1 MLSKLCCFCTMPLSF
16 LYRHHTRS
24 NRILNYATQFF
35 LRTDLFRE
43 KPELWA
49 EYVPQNGVEYK
60 TGFYG
65 GIWIQGLAV
74 LLSWRCFAEEE

>member
-1 MLSKLCCFCTMPLSF
+1 MLFLHNAAELSVSSPHLVEPSFKLC
-16 LYRHHTRS
+16 
-24 NRILNYATQFF
+24 NAIF

-49 EYVPQNGVEYK
+49 ENVPQNGVEYK

-65 GIWIQGLAV
+65 GIRIQGFGCFAILAV
-74 LLSWRCFAEEE
+74 VR

>member
-1 MLSKLCCFCTMPLSF
+1 MQ
-16 LYRHHTRS
+16 R
-24 NRILNYATQFF
+24 NFF

-49 EYVPQNGVEYK
+49 ENVPQNGVEYK

-65 GIWIQGLAV
+65 GIWIQGFGCFAILAV
-74 LLSWRCFAEEE
+74 VR